1 MHFILAPK
9 CIAKFDHVRSD
20 YEKERKV
27 DLNAKPSIIGTPVFF
42 GGTDVVSRNKQISFL
57 EKVKAVLK
65 VHLLH
70 EEDIKTPYQRQA
82 YIIAERF
89 MIAAC
94 LHVQSQ
100 IGSSKRNSALY
111 RIIEDNLGVTA
122 ENYMDDEDKETC
134 YLTAERLLKTPHAF
148 DHANVAL
155 EKDGRKPFTEKEWK
169 LFAEFLKEMCHKKEA
184 KDQINN
190 FPVISFTQP
199 LFGAAF
205 TYVGATVGVVL
216 AEGVSNSTTAISP
229 RVQLTALVGST
240 LLIFSPAGTTGV
252 ALFAP
257 VIATRLL
264 TSFCTISLA
273 HLMGTAAGYLG
284 QGVGIGVGFPFDAA
298 YNLLWSVCSL
308 ISNYYSK
315 TPVLAPIDGIRIAD
329 GAPIIAGIPIQLVP
343 ENTLPDGCTKKILEI
358 TEAGEIRIEGEEVQ
372 KPQKPMQIP
381 AEVIEELKKQ
391 LATRTKD
398 HEGEARIEIDDEVA
412 VKTPQKPIQVSI
424 EVIEELKK
432 QQAARTKNHE
442 SADSAPK
449 QDNPEAEQVESGAL
463 TI

>member
-1 MHFILAPK
+1 MHFILAPG
-9 CIAKFDHVRSD
+9 CIAKFNHLRKD
-20 YEKERKV
+20 YEAERHV
-27 DLNAKPSIIGTPVFF
+27 DLNAKPSMIGTPVFF
-42 GGTDVVSRNKQISFL
+42 GGTDVVSRSKQVAFL

-70 EEDIKTPYQRQA
+70 EEDIKTPLQRQA

-94 LHVQSQ
+94 LFVQSQ

-111 RIIEDNLGVTA
+111 RIIEDNLGVTT
-122 ENYMDDEDKETC
+122 ENFMDDEDKETC
-134 YLTAERLLKTPHAF
+134 YLTAERLLKTPSAF
-148 DHANVAL
+148 EHANIAL
-155 EKDGRKPFTEKEWK
+155 GKDGHKPFTEKEWNE
-169 LFAEFLKEMCHKKEA
+169 FAEFLKVMCHKKEVP
-184 KDQINN
+184 DQVKN

-205 TYVGATVGVVL
+205 SYVGATVGVVL

-284 QGVGIGVGFPFDAA
+284 QGVGIGIGFPFDAA

-308 ISNYYSK
+308 ISSYYSK
-315 TPVLAPIDGIRIAD
+315 IPELAPIDGIRIAD
-329 GAPIIAGIPIQLVP
+329 GATIIAGIPVQLVP
-343 ENTLPDGCTKKILEI
+343 ENALPEGCTKKIVEI
-358 TEAGEIRIEGEEVQ
+358 TEQGEIRIEGEEV
-372 KPQKPMQIP
+372 KESQKPMQIP
-381 AEVIEELKKQ
+381 PEVIEELKKQ
-391 LATRTKD
+391 LASRTQTQ
-398 HEGEARIEIDDEVA
+398 EISEI
-412 VKTPQKPIQVSI
+412 KQEPEQVSKS
-424 EVIEELKK
+424 EE
-432 QQAARTKNHE
+432 
-442 SADSAPK
+442 
-449 QDNPEAEQVESGAL
+449 VESDSFSL
-463 TI
+463 V